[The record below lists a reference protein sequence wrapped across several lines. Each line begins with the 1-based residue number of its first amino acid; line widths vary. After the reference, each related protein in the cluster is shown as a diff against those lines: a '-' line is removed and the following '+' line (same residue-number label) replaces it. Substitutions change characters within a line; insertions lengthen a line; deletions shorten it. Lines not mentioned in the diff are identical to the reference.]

1 LYNMSICIVISSWW
15 KLEPLLILKTQSGSS
30 IQPLLIIVHIKS
42 GSCREPLLISI
53 ISSGSQ

>member
-1 LYNMSICIVISSWW
+1 MSICIVISSWW